1 MSDEKPPIPFISR
14 LFVGAANE
22 FETELVFAPKGA
34 ISPREA
40 HSYDEILVVVTG
52 RMQITYGDL
61 DAPEVHAATSLIE
74 IPAGTTHQ
82 QTVLE
87 DDTKIVVIHP
97 DRTK

>member
-1 MSDEKPPIPFISR
+1 MSTENPPIPFISR

-40 HSYDEILVVVTG
+40 HTYDEVLVVVTG
-52 RMQITYGDL
+52 KIQITLEDP
-61 DAPEVHAATSLIE
+61 DAPEIHEATSLIN

-97 DRTK
+97 DRRK

>member
-1 MSDEKPPIPFISR
+1 MTEATPPIPFISR
-14 LFVGAANE
+14 LYVGALNE

-40 HSYDEILVVVTG
+40 HTYDEILVVVQG
-52 RMQITYGDL
+52 RVQMTFEDP
-61 DAPEVHAATSLIE
+61 DMPEIHEANAMIS

-82 QTVLE
+82 QHIIE
-87 DDTKIVVIHP
+87 DDTKLVIIHP